1 MNGQKLKFIP
11 IEPKIAPL
19 NARIR
24 NTEKSNIGRALA
36 RSAMTKPA
44 SASTVAPSTPRPAAL
59 VSPSS
64 ALCVI

>member
-11 IEPKIAPL
+11 IEPKIAPV

-36 RSAMTKPA
+36 RSAMKKPA

-59 VSPSS
+59 VSPSA